1 MNKRWI
7 AAACLAGSLAAWVV
21 AQEQAETLPL
31 AAGPTA
37 PPADLPPTDERHY
50 SYAIGMDVG
59 ASFRDDD
66 LKLDIDSLV
75 AGLRDGLA
83 GAEPKYS
90 PELCRAAVQKLS
102 QQRMDMLDKRNAD
115 YLVENAKKPG
125 VQTTP
130 SGLQY
135 KVLASGDGPSPTPAD
150 TVKVHYEGRL
160 IDDSVFDSTLG
171 GEPATLEVG
180 RVIPGWTEAMQKM
193 KVGDKWQLVIPS
205 KLGYEEPGAGDVIP
219 PNATLIFEVE
229 LLGIEK

>member
-7 AAACLAGSLAAWVV
+7 AAACLAVSLAAWVV
-21 AQEQAETLPL
+21 AQEQAETLPPAEGP
-31 AAGPTA
+31 AAPA
-37 PPADLPPTDERHY
+37 ADLPPTDERHY

-59 ASFRDDD
+59 ASFRDDK
-66 LKLDIDSLV
+66 LKLDLDSV
-75 AGLRDGLA
+75 MAGLRDGLA

-102 QQRMDMLDKRNAD
+102 QDRMNMLDKRNAD

-135 KVLASGDGPSPTPAD
+135 KVIASGDGPSPTPAD

-171 GEPATLEVG
+171 GEPASLEVG

-193 KVGDKWQLVIPS
+193 KVGDKWQLVIPA
-205 KLGYEEPGAGDVIP
+205 KLGYEETGAGDVIP